1 MFIVWLWYF
10 CILYVYDILYATI
23 DRKKPH
29 QNIIIEKQIPTWI
42 LSKPILTC
50 TNTDS
55 NNTKYILTLY
65 IRRTVSFNN
74 LCLLWTFY
82 LAFVKKMVRNEKT
95 GETKVQ
101 VAARL
106 TRGQSFG
113 VCWLFLLSRVEIGY
127 LLSRCL
133 HFCPFCCW
141 KDSIWKLNKLW
152 SRYCTVSID

>member
-1 MFIVWLWYF
+1 MRNKFLRGSWANQYWLAR
-10 CILYVYDILYATI
+10 IKTAII
-23 DRKKPH
+23 
-29 QNIIIEKQIPTWI
+29 QNTYW
-42 LSKPILTC
+42 
-50 TNTDS
+50 
-55 NNTKYILTLY
+55 LY
-65 IRRTVSFNN
+65 IYAEQCHSIIMF
-74 LCLLWTFY
+74 LLTFY
-82 LAFVKKMVRNEKT
+82 LAFVKKMVRSEKT

-133 HFCPFCCW
+133 HFCPFFCW

-152 SRYCTVSID
+152 SRYCTVSIDW

>member
-23 DRKKPH
+23 DRKKTH

-50 TNTDS
+50 TNKDS

-74 LCLLWTFY
+74 HVSLDFLFSFC
-82 LAFVKKMVRNEKT
+82 EKD
-95 GETKVQ
+95 GTK
-101 VAARL
+101 R
-106 TRGQSFG
+106 
-113 VCWLFLLSRVEIGY
+113 
-127 LLSRCL
+127 
-133 HFCPFCCW
+133 
-141 KDSIWKLNKLW
+141 KD
-152 SRYCTVSID
+152 RRD